1 MYVSIITAIRLD
13 QVPLIAFELTV
24 RGAPEGEDTWET
36 AHARLFDA
44 RRQIVTAFDTL
55 TTPKMHAVWGKR
67 K

>member
-1 MYVSIITAIRLD
+1 MYVSITSAIRPD

-24 RGAPEGEDTWET
+24 RGAPEGEDIWET
-36 AHARLFDA
+36 THARLFEA

-55 TTPKMHAVWGKR
+55 TTPKMHAEWGKR